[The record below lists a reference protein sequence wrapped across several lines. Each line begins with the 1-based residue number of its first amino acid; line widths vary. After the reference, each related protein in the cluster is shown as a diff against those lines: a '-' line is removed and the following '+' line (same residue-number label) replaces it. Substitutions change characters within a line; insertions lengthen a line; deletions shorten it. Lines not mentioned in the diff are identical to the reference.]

1 MDENEVKQEQAQ
13 TAQPTQTA
21 QPAQTAQVQTQLPK
35 VEMPTAQ
42 TALEENDKDSP
53 AYAQMQVN
61 ATKAQIE
68 QAQANKATEDEK
80 AKKEQKKKQWIQSIG
95 DAISGM
101 ANIVATTQGA
111 PSAKI
116 VSGSEKLNADFQKQ
130 QANSQKAYETFMNGL
145 NKQLAGDKD
154 ALKSAW
160 RLQYRKE
167 RAKAQDAQSD
177 ADRALKEREIARKE
191 NADNAKLPK
200 INADVALTKEKVN
213 TEKAKQGTERSKQ
226 GLNSARAN
234 KVGKSSSGKSSS
246 GKSSSGK
253 SSSGGYTIYDND
265 GNAVGAVK
273 TPKEAIAMA
282 SEYGYS
288 LTTSPDQFTGAN
300 RSTDDIV
307 SQIGAESA
315 KRKANKRK

>member
-1 MDENEVKQEQAQ
+1 MNENEVKQEPAQ
-13 TAQPTQTA
+13 TAQPTQT
-21 QPAQTAQVQTQLPK
+21 QTAQVQAQ
-35 VEMPTAQ
+35 MPTAN
-42 TALEENDKDSP
+42 TAIEENGTDSP
-53 AYAQMQVN
+53 AYAQMQIN

-68 QAQANKATEDEK
+68 QAQANKVTEDEK

-101 ANIVATTQGA
+101 ANLVATTQGA

-116 VSGSEKLNADFQKQ
+116 VSGSEKLNTDFQKQ

-167 RAKAQDAQSD
+167 RAKAQDAQAD
-177 ADRALKEREIARKE
+177 ADRALKAREIARKE
-191 NADNAKLPK
+191 NADKAKQPK
-200 INADVALTKEKVN
+200 INADVALAKEKVN

-234 KVGKSSSGKSSS
+234 KVGKSGSGKSSS
-246 GKSSSGK
+246 GKSG
-253 SSSGGYTIYDND
+253 SGGYTIYGND
-265 GNAVGAVK
+265 GNVVATAK
-273 TPKEAIAMA
+273 TPKEAIAKA
-282 SEYGYS
+282 SEYGYK
-288 LTTSPDQFTGAN
+288 LNTTPDQFTGAN
-300 RSTDDIV
+300 RSSDDIM
-307 SQIGAESA
+307 SQLGAESG
-315 KRKANKRK
+315 KRKSNKRK

>member
-80 AKKEQKKKQWIQSIG
+80 AKKEQKKKQWIQSLG

-246 GKSSSGK
+246 G
-253 SSSGGYTIYDND
+253 GYTIYDND

>member
-1 MDENEVKQEQAQ
+1 MDENEVKQEQA
-13 TAQPTQTA
+13 QTA

-42 TALEENDKDSP
+42 TALEENGKDSP

-246 GKSSSGK
+246 GKSSSG
-253 SSSGGYTIYDND
+253 GYTIYDND